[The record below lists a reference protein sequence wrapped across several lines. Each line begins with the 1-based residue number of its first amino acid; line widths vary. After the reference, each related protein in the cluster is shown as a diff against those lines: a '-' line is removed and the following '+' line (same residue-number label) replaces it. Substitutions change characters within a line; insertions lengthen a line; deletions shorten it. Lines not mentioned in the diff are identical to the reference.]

1 MILELKGIPNPK
13 QAEFFRSTA
22 RHTAYGGARGGG
34 KSWAMR
40 RKLVLLALNYPGLNA
55 LIMRRTLPELR
66 ENHVIPL
73 LKELKGAAKY
83 NAAERV
89 FKFPNGSRLRLG
101 YCDSASDVYQYQGQ
115 EYEVIGLEEATHFTE
130 EQMQFLT
137 TCNRTVRRDFSPRM
151 YYTCNPGGIGHGWVK
166 RLFIDRTY
174 RRGERAADYAFI
186 PARIYDNPALIT
198 ADPEYLRQLE
208 NLPEELRRAYL
219 DGDWDVLAGQF
230 FREFSRTKHVIEP
243 FELPSWWRRFR
254 SIDWGY
260 NDPCAVLWHAVDGEG
275 RVYTYRELYL
285 RYTRADQVAERIRRE
300 SEGEDIA
307 YTVAS
312 PDMWQKRGA
321 VLKAN
326 GGFEGESI
334 AELFSLSGVPLTP
347 ADNSRIAGWQRVRSY
362 LADAPDGEPRL
373 KIFSCCENLI
383 RTLPGNH
390 GVSYNHCYITK
401 GSTKVATIGI
411 GYADGY
417 LQYLSNQGARVYIN
431 GQYCPVLGRV
441 TMDQIMVDVTYM
453 DHVETGDLV
462 EIMGPNVSWE
472 ELTRRANT
480 IPSNVLTSIS
490 ARVPRIYV

>member
-174 RRGERAADYAFI
+174 RRGERESDYRFI

-208 NLPEELRRAYL
+208 NLPEELRRAAL
-219 DGDWDVLAGQF
+219 
-230 FREFSRTKHVIEP
+230 
-243 FELPSWWRRFR
+243 
-254 SIDWGY
+254 
-260 NDPCAVLWHAVDGEG
+260 
-275 RVYTYRELYL
+275 
-285 RYTRADQVAERIRRE
+285 
-300 SEGEDIA
+300 
-307 YTVAS
+307 
-312 PDMWQKRGA
+312 
-321 VLKAN
+321 
-326 GGFEGESI
+326 
-334 AELFSLSGVPLTP
+334 
-347 ADNSRIAGWQRVRSY
+347 
-362 LADAPDGEPRL
+362 
-373 KIFSCCENLI
+373 
-383 RTLPGNH
+383 TLPPPLRCWRGSFSGNSL
-390 GVSYNHCYITK
+390 GQ
-401 GSTKVATIGI
+401 ST
-411 GYADGY
+411 
-417 LQYLSNQGARVYIN
+417 L
-431 GQYCPVLGRV
+431 
-441 TMDQIMVDVTYM
+441 
-453 DHVETGDLV
+453 
-462 EIMGPNVSWE
+462 
-472 ELTRRANT
+472 
-480 IPSNVLTSIS
+480 
-490 ARVPRIYV
+490 